1 MGEISDVTIVL
12 FKNYGNIYCNDMSA
26 FKVVKA
32 NIFFELEDTTRGE
45 MMYQGPMYEIVSLL
59 SNATDCQKDLSF
71 SANIWVLIVFEF
83 DIFLIS

>member
-12 FKNYGNIYCNDMSA
+12 FNKLWHCNEVSSCGC
-26 FKVVKA
+26 KA

-71 SANIWVLIVFEF
+71 SANN
-83 DIFLIS
+83 